1 MTHLKPASAMPL
13 LILGFIAFAATGVI
27 FGFLGRLHPAFDSFA
42 HFRLHFAALL
52 IGGGAISLMAGLR
65 REALMAAV
73 LALGAF
79 ASVQPLPG
87 PAAATANGGPRYKL
101 LQFNGRFDNA
111 EPRRFLS
118 LIGRER
124 PDVIALQEM
133 SASWQKALE
142 PIAAVYPHRHRCAHR
157 GPLGGVMILSR
168 RPFWPGSAPQCRD
181 EGALATANLDFGGRR
196 LTIAA
201 LHLEWPWPHSA
212 PAQIKRLEAD
222 IGALGSDAMLAGDFN
237 AAPWS
242 AAVTGIAAE
251 NGMSIVP
258 GLGPTW
264 LHHSLNAGLARWI
277 GLPLDNVLHGAG
289 VSVVSARTLEPA
301 GSDHL
306 PVLVE
311 FSLLDETELPQ
322 TVWLHQPSAMSSASA
337 RRPAAAAPSFVAR
350 M

>member
-1 MTHLKPASAMPL
+1 MTLARRTSIAAL
-13 LILGFIAFAATGVI
+13 VSLGFITLMATGVI

-52 IGGGAISLMAGLR
+52 LASGAIGLFAGLK

-87 PAAATANGGPRYKL
+87 PAAATDNGGPRYRL

-111 EPRRFLS
+111 TPRHFLS
-118 LIGRER
+118 LTGRER
-124 PDVIALQEM
+124 PDVITLQEM

-142 PIAAVYPHRHRCAHR
+142 PIAAVYPHRHLCPST

-168 RPFWPGSAPQCRD
+168 RPFWPGSTPLCRD
-181 EGALATANLDFGGRR
+181 DGALGMADFDFGGRR

-201 LHLEWPWPHSA
+201 LHLDWPWPQGA
-212 PAQIKRLEAD
+212 PAQIQ
-222 IGALGSDAMLAGDFN
+222 ALAPDFAGLGQTAILAGDFN

-242 AAVTGIAAE
+242 AAVTGIAADA
-251 NGMSIVP
+251 GLSVVQ

-264 LHHSLNAGLARWI
+264 IIHRLPASWANRF
-277 GLPLDNVLHGAG
+277 GLPLDNVLHGAA
-289 VSVVSARTLEPA
+289 VSIVSTRKLEPA

-306 PVLVE
+306 PLLAE
-311 FSLLDETELPQ
+311 FSFLPDPVPPQ
-322 TVWLHQPSAMSSASA
+322 SVRLHQPSAMSLASA
-337 RRPAAAAPSFVAR
+337 RLPAGAAPSLAPR